1 MSTRM
6 KTRLW
11 AGTASRHG
19 AASHQRPG
27 MTLVELLVVIS
38 IIGLLVGML
47 LPAVQSAREAAR
59 RTTCK
64 SNLKQ
69 IGLAFQMYLDRMKT
83 AKFPLAAQMPSLEPL
98 AYLRTSDP
106 KTDRPMYPSIAAAL
120 GPYTE
125 QNREVFRC
133 PSDTVY
139 FSRAPVTIKND
150 EGATLSAGFTYAAAS
165 QRLQEIIASEPP
177 DQVPDEYK
185 TIGFEGTS
193 YEYPFLRLT
202 ITDATTGKRRGRTR
216 EEAGRSRS
224 GQTASTSKLWVL
236 YEFQPFHATGWAAFF
251 GDGESDANDSGD
263 SSWSAPEGAR
273 NFLYFDGHVEN
284 L

>member
-11 AGTASRHG
+11 SGTASRHG
-19 AASHQRPG
+19 AEGPQRPG
-27 MTLVELLVVIS
+27 MTLVELLVVIA

-83 AKFPLAAQMPSLEPL
+83 AKFPLAAQMPSLEPSF
-98 AYLRTSDP
+98 YVSGS
-106 KTDRPMYPSIAAAL
+106 RPLYPSIAAAL

-133 PSDTVY
+133 PSDIV
-139 FSRAPVTIKND
+139 FFQRA
-150 EGATLSAGFTYAAAS
+150 AGSQVVQDAQAALA
-165 QRLQEIIASEPP
+165 LIPEAEKPE
-177 DQVPDEYK
+177 EYK
-185 TIGFEGTS
+185 TANLKLEGTS

-251 GDGESDANDSGD
+251 GDGESDANDPGD
-263 SSWSAPEGAR
+263 STWSAPEGSR